1 VTDDFARA
9 ATENLTLHCALNSF
23 VRPRI
28 KREGMSFIRRET
40 NQNLSSMN
48 SFSKFALFLACALGL
63 PFSLSSATVND
74 GSSTNNL
81 VQFINA
87 FNDSPGSATAVVL
100 DVVSNSVLSASQIG
114 DTGTFAI
121 RSAWYAS
128 DLAPTNGVYTVTSD
142 FRPDAVN
149 YPNCGGVM
157 GWLNLASSNGIAFH
171 VTPLD
176 PSFLSETSFTI
187 SVIDF
192 SATNADSN
200 FSFNHLFNTNGTAA
214 DSRSA
219 VSAAGPNYSAADF
232 ASFQLAFTTPTVAD
246 LAAVSNATAHITAK
260 VFQGTNAGGAPVQV
274 GQTTELL
281 TDLPVPSP
289 SVHRFG
295 YYAFWGSF
303 FDPGSVIGYLDNLTA
318 EGGVGLPPNAPPTVD
333 ITGPTNGA
341 TFTEPASI
349 TITAAATD
357 SDGTVARVDFFAG
370 ATLLGTVTNA
380 GNNSF
385 SLTWSNVV
393 AGSYSLTAT
402 ATDNGGG
409 ASTPSPPV
417 NITVSASTGG
427 GPTLTITNTGGTID
441 IAWPVTGYQLQMTTN
456 LSSPNWTDLAINTVN
471 TNHVTLQITSGN
483 MFFRLIQAGAPT
495 GPALTIQPSGN
506 SITISWP
513 ASVTGYRLQ
522 SKTDLNA
529 AAWTDVATSNNQF
542 TEVIS
547 AAAKFYRLI
556 SP

>member
-1 VTDDFARA
+1 MTDGFAPVT
-9 ATENLTLHCALNSF
+9 TENLTLNCALNSL

-48 SFSKFALFLACALGL
+48 SPSKFGLFLACALGL
-63 PFSLSSATVND
+63 PFCSPAATVND

-81 VQFINA
+81 VQFVNA
-87 FNDSPGSATAVVL
+87 FNDSPDNAVVVL

-114 DTGTFAI
+114 NTGTFAV
-121 RSAWYAS
+121 RSAWYAA
-128 DLAPTNGVYTVTSD
+128 DLAPTSGVYTVTSD
-142 FRPDAVN
+142 FRPDVDN

-157 GWLNLASSNGIAFH
+157 GWLNLASSNGIALH
-171 VTPLD
+171 VTPID
-176 PSFLSETSFTI
+176 PSFLSETTFTI

-200 FSFNHLFNTNGTAA
+200 FSFNHLFNTDGSAA
-214 DSRSA
+214 DFRSA
-219 VSAAGPNYSAADF
+219 VSAAGPNYSATDF

-260 VFQGTNAGGAPVQV
+260 VFQGTNTGGAPLQV

-281 TDLPVPSP
+281 TDLPLPAP

-303 FDPGSVIGYLDNLTA
+303 FDPGGVIGQLDNLTA
-318 EGGVGLPPNAPPTVD
+318 EGGVGLPPNVPPTVS

-370 ATLLGTVTNA
+370 STLLGTATN
-380 GNNSF
+380 GSNNVFSF
-385 SLTWSNVV
+385 TWNNVV
-393 AGSYSLTAT
+393 AGSYSLTAQ

-409 ASTPSPPV
+409 SSPSGPV
-417 NITVSASTGG
+417 NITVSTSTGG
-427 GPTLTITNTGGTID
+427 GPTMTITNSGGTID
-441 IAWPVTGYQLQMTTN
+441 ISWPVTGYQLQMTTN
-456 LSSPNWTDLAINTVN
+456 LSSPNWTDVAINTVN
-471 TNHVTLQITSGN
+471 TNRVTLQITAAN
-483 MFFRLIQAGAPT
+483 MFFRLVQAGAPT
-495 GPALTIQPSGN
+495 GPALTIQPSNN
-506 SITISWP
+506 SVIVSWP
-513 ASVTGYRLQ
+513 AQVTGYRLQ

-529 AAWTDVATSNNQF
+529 ASWTDITTANNQF
-542 TEVIS
+542 TETIVGT
-547 AAAKFYRLI
+547 AKFYRLI

>member
-1 VTDDFARA
+1 V
-9 ATENLTLHCALNSF
+9 
-23 VRPRI
+23 
-28 KREGMSFIRRET
+28 
-40 NQNLSSMN
+40 
-48 SFSKFALFLACALGL
+48 
-63 PFSLSSATVND
+63 
-74 GSSTNNL
+74 
-81 VQFINA
+81 
-87 FNDSPGSATAVVL
+87 
-100 DVVSNSVLSASQIG
+100 
-114 DTGTFAI
+114 

-142 FRPDAVN
+142 FRPDVNN

-171 VTPLD
+171 VTPID

-200 FSFNHLFNTNGTAA
+200 FSFDHLFNTDGSAA

-232 ASFQLAFTTPTVAD
+232 ASFQLAFTAPTVAD

-260 VFQGTNAGGAPVQV
+260 VFQGTNTGGAPLQV

-281 TDLPVPSP
+281 TDLPLPAP
-289 SVHRFG
+289 DVHRFG

-303 FDPGSVIGYLDNLTA
+303 FDPGGVIGYLDNLTA
-318 EGGVGLPPNAPPTVD
+318 EGSVGLPPNAPPAVN
-333 ITGPTNGA
+333 ITGPANGA

-357 SDGTVARVDFFAG
+357 SDGAVTSVGFFAG
-370 ATLLGTVTNA
+370 STLLGTVTNA

-385 SLTWSNVV
+385 SLVWSNVV

-402 ATDNGGG
+402 ATDNRGG
-409 ASTPSPPV
+409 ASTSSPV

-427 GPTLTITNTGGTID
+427 GSAMTITNLGGTID
-441 IAWPVTGYQLQMTTN
+441 ISWPVFGYQLQMTTN
-456 LSSPNWTDLAINTVN
+456 LSSPNWTDVAINTVN
-471 TNHVTLQITSGN
+471 TNHVTLSITADN
-483 MFFRLIQAGAPT
+483 MFFRLVQAGAPA
-495 GPALTIQPSGN
+495 GPTLTIQVSAN
-506 SITISWP
+506 SATISWP
-513 ASVTGYRLQ
+513 VSVTGYRLQ

-529 AAWTDVATSNNQF
+529 ASWTDITTSNNQF
-542 TEVIS
+542 AEATGGSV
-547 AAAKFYRLI
+547 KFYRLI